1 MKQVDYDI
9 RVWNLSATGAE
20 DGTQTRL
27 QMLEYLHTNYPT
39 VDGWVLESVTPA
51 GVHGGAISMVTFMV
65 KYAEKVTSDTV
76 PTKAK

>member
-20 DGTQTRL
+20 DGTQTRA
-27 QMLEYLHTNYPT
+27 QMLQYLHENYPT
-39 VDGWVLESVTPA
+39 EDGWVLESATPA

-65 KYAEKVTSDTV
+65 KYADTV
-76 PTKAK
+76 STAKAK